1 MTTLITGI
9 AGQDGYYMARL
20 AALTDPGAIVG
31 LYHGQ
36 DESRLESLKA
46 ELPWVTFE
54 RGDIRDA
61 SSMDAIV
68 QRWKPDYVFNLAACS
83 YVGSSWEMPRLYM
96 ETNYGGFLNI
106 LEACRKFAPEARI
119 VQASTSEMFGN
130 VGGVLNE
137 DSPMVPASPYGVSKL
152 AAHRLC
158 KVYRES
164 YGMHVSS
171 AISFNHESPRRPA
184 RFVTRKVT
192 KAMAEKQPVIELGN
206 LAATRDWGF
215 AGDYMRAYRLMAE
228 AREADDYVVATGVSH
243 SIADLVETAARY
255 AGATDYEV
263 RSTAENLRP
272 NDLVHLV
279 GDASKIRSELGWMPS
294 VSFERLIGMMVAEDM
309 NVPAEYA
316 L

>member
-9 AGQDGYYMARL
+9 AGQDGYYMAREMN
-20 AALTDPGAIVG
+20 DVVG

-36 DESRLESLKA
+36 DEHRLESLKA

-54 RGDIRDA
+54 RGDIRDS

-106 LEACRKFAPEARI
+106 LEACRKFAPGAHI

-130 VGGVLNE
+130 VGGLLNE

-158 KVYRES
+158 NVYRES

-192 KAMAEKQPVIELGN
+192 KAMAEKQPVLELGN
-206 LAATRDWGF
+206 LNATRDWGF
-215 AGDYMRAYRLMAE
+215 AGDYMDAYRLMALAE
-228 AREADDYVVATGVSH
+228 KPDDYVVATGVSH

>member
-9 AGQDGYYMARL
+9 AGQDGYYMAREMN
-20 AALTDPGAIVG
+20 DVVG

-36 DESRLESLKA
+36 DEHRLESLKA

-54 RGDIRDA
+54 RGDIRDS

-68 QRWKPDYVFNLAACS
+68 RRWKPDYVFNLAACS

-130 VGGVLNE
+130 VGGLLNE

-158 KVYRES
+158 AVYRES

-206 LAATRDWGF
+206 LGATRDWGF
-215 AGDYMRAYRLMAE
+215 AGDYMRAYRLMALAE
-228 AREADDYVVATGVSH
+228 KPDDYVVATGVSH

-294 VSFERLIGMMVAEDM
+294 VSFERLIGMMVAADL